1 MELVGSFKE
10 PLIARSVTRDSL
22 VVKKL
27 PDSDL
32 NISGLIKDFSAF
44 SHSYIST
51 PFKGTCLEMTKDQKF
66 FVFGSREGRLAVC
79 DIEKKQLITDTDL
92 KEGSI
97 WTIALSADGKSVFT
111 GGQGGT
117 IRKFLISNLTE
128 EKVFE
133 SHTDEVNV
141 VLLSKDNHFLYSC
154 SDDGWVK
161 KWDLTNEH
169 NVKNLYSH
177 KGKVY
182 GMDLSKKN
190 DNLASCSSE
199 GSVTV
204 YNLVSGT
211 VEFNINIENTQQWCV
226 KISPGDK
233 YLVSGG
239 SDGLIQIWH
248 FGDWNVHKVLKGHL
262 ARVRCLNI
270 SNNGKYLISGGI
282 DNLIKIW
289 DLTSSKD
296 ELTLFGHKDW
306 VKGILVSDD
315 NLFIH
320 TMSDDCTIMT
330 SRVNL
335 VDTHT
340 NKSIPTTFHNLIF
353 NPKDKHLYAI
363 SSNSIYKSRQGEF
376 ELYQTYTKKILS
388 VHFVNNFTSLI
399 VFFHQEKS
407 TEIEV
412 ASHQIGD
419 NSMKS
424 TKNLK
429 TSSLVSSAA
438 ASDDGKYFFTG
449 ESFRITVWDQ
459 QNGNLVHVFKSHM
472 GEVTSLAVN
481 NIHLFAGDSKGV
493 VKYYHLSGGFTEIAQ
508 FVVDSSAVIQH
519 LKVTS
524 DLKHL
529 IYTTSNNLLHI
540 WSIRCKTLVREI
552 QLTSPVSNV
561 ELSNDSNYLFF
572 TYSNQIELWKLDSFS
587 KYTQLTVKENVVSL
601 GFNQSENHL
610 LIGFCN
616 YIQFLQNPLKVTG
629 FSVFGHYDKHSQFF
643 DYVNKIIRGEAP
655 KFDQSMNDWVI
666 EPYHMNIL
674 HIYAYFNMRQ
684 HLVKGLDS
692 NAPFFPSKNG
702 STALSISIEKKLQ
715 ECTEVVLE
723 HIKKTA
729 KTNPFI
735 LFYLSDTLPAIN
747 RYSYP
752 KLSQLY
758 DVLFTNSFTSTL
770 PKFCESGVSL
780 PIVKYSNQIL
790 QGRNKFLKDEKY
802 GKEETSI
809 EFIQSYVKVPTV
821 YGSSSSLDFLNS
833 LIECKNIEIFS
844 SGLVKLMLEEKWKY
858 IRWVYVLETIMYIIY
873 LGMLCYYS
881 KFKENRSPYLLI
893 APMAINVLL
902 FFNELLQLVY
912 SGLKYLQSFW
922 NIIDLTRFIL
932 FTYYFVVVWVNYHSE
947 FDQNL
952 ILIATL
958 VFSLVR
964 GISYFRIHSST
975 RWVISLIFDVFFQLW
990 AMFSVA
996 LYCIASLFILYYCLS
1011 AENSL
1016 FLEVPE
1022 KFQSLEYEWFMLFAV
1037 LFVNPLII
1045 LNLFISIV
1053 GDSFEK
1059 SQDEKVVKNGR
1070 DLAELIFEAELLFLC
1085 RRKNNVNK
1093 FVGVLREEILEVQ
1106 AQSTPGQR
1114 MKRIAETIEEL
1125 NGVAGK
1131 KGEEIEEMK
1140 SWVEGKVKEIQGKLQ
1155 KVLEK
1160 RHG

>member
-10 PLIARSVTRDSL
+10 PLIARAATRDSSE
-22 VVKKL
+22 VPKL
-27 PDSDL
+27 ADSAL

-51 PFKGTCLEMTKDQKF
+51 PFKGTCLETTKDQKF

-97 WTIALSADGKSVFT
+97 WSIAISADDKHVFT

-117 IRKFLISNLTE
+117 IRKFLLSNLTE
-128 EKVFE
+128 VKVLE
-133 SHTDEVNV
+133 SHTDEVNI
-141 VLLSKDNHFLYSC
+141 VLLSKENHFLYSC
-154 SDDGWVK
+154 SDDGSVK
-161 KWDLTNEH
+161 KWDLANG
-169 NVKNLYSH
+169 NKARNLYNH

-182 GMDLSKKN
+182 GMDLGRKT
-190 DNLASCSSE
+190 DNLASCSSD
-199 GSVTV
+199 GSVMV
-204 YNLVSGT
+204 YNIQSET
-211 VEFNINIENTQQWCV
+211 IEFNMVIENTQQWCV

-239 SDGLIQIWH
+239 DDGLIQIWH
-248 FGDWNVHKVLKGHL
+248 FGDWNVHRVLKGHRD
-262 ARVRCLNI
+262 RVRCLNI

-282 DNLIKIW
+282 DHLIKIW
-289 DLTSSKD
+289 DLSSSKD
-296 ELTLFGHKDW
+296 ELTIFGHKDW

-340 NKSIPTTFHNLIF
+340 NKSIPKTFFDLIF
-353 NPKDKHLYAI
+353 NPKDKHLYAV
-363 SSNSIYKSRQGEF
+363 SSDSIYKTRQGEF
-376 ELYQTYTKKILS
+376 ELFQTYSKQILS

-412 ASHQIGD
+412 ACHQIGN

-424 TKNLK
+424 VKTLK
-429 TSSLVSSAA
+429 TSSLVSTTA

-459 QNGNLVHVFKSHM
+459 RNGELVHVFKSHM
-472 GEVTSLAVN
+472 GEVTSLAVS

-493 VKYYHLSGGFTEIAQ
+493 VKYYHLSDGFMEIAQ
-508 FVVDSSAVIQH
+508 FVVDSSAAVQH
-519 LKVTS
+519 LKATP
-524 DLKHL
+524 DLKYL
-529 IYTTSNNLLHI
+529 IYTTSNSLVHI

-552 QLTSPVSNV
+552 QLASPATKIQVTT
-561 ELSNDSNYLFF
+561 DSNYLFF
-572 TYSNQIELWKLDSFS
+572 TYSDQIELWKLDSFS
-587 KYTQLTVKENVVSL
+587 KHTQMTVKENVVSL

-610 LIGFCN
+610 LIGFSS

-629 FSVFGHYDKHSQFF
+629 FSVFGHYDRHSQFF
-643 DYVNKIIRGEAP
+643 DYVNKIIRGEVP

-666 EPYHMNIL
+666 EPYHMNVL
-674 HIYAYFNMRQ
+674 HLYAYFNLRQ
-684 HLVKGLDS
+684 HLVKGLES
-692 NAPFFPSKNG
+692 NAPFFPSKQG

-715 ECTEVVLE
+715 ECTEAVLE

-729 KTNPFI
+729 KANPFI

-752 KLSQLY
+752 KISQLY
-758 DVLFTNSFTSTL
+758 EVLFTKSYTSNL

-780 PIVKYSNQIL
+780 PLVKHSNQIL

-809 EFIQSYVKVPTV
+809 EFIQSYVKLPTV
-821 YGSSSSLDFLNS
+821 YGSSGSLDFLNS
-833 LIECKNIEIFS
+833 LIECKNIEVFS
-844 SGLVKLMLEEKWKY
+844 SGLVKLILEEKWKR
-858 IRWVYVLETIMYIIY
+858 IRWVYVLETIMYVAY
-873 LGMLCYYS
+873 LVILCYYS
-881 KFKENRSPYLLI
+881 KFKEVRSQYLLI

-912 SGLKYLQSFW
+912 SGFKYLQSFW
-922 NIIDLTRFIL
+922 NIIDLTRFVL
-932 FTYYFVVVWVNYHSE
+932 FTYYFVVISVNYHTE
-947 FDQNL
+947 LDQNL

-964 GISYFRIHSST
+964 GISYFRIHTST

-996 LYCIASLFILYYCLS
+996 LYCIASLFVLYYCLS

-1016 FLEVPE
+1016 FLQVPE
-1022 KFQSLEYEWFMLFAV
+1022 KFESLEYEWFMLFAV
-1037 LFVNPLII
+1037 LFINPLII

-1059 SQDEKVVKNGR
+1059 SQDEKIVKNGR
-1070 DLAELIFEAELLFLC
+1070 DLAELIFEAELLLLC
-1085 RRKNNVNK
+1085 RRRNNVNK
-1093 FVGVLREEILEVQ
+1093 FVGVLREEILEVR
-1106 AQSTPGQR
+1106 AQSTPGHR

-1125 NGVAGK
+1125 NGAAGR

-1140 SWVEGKVKEIQGKLQ
+1140 MWVEGKVKEIQAKLQ

-1160 RHG
+1160 SG